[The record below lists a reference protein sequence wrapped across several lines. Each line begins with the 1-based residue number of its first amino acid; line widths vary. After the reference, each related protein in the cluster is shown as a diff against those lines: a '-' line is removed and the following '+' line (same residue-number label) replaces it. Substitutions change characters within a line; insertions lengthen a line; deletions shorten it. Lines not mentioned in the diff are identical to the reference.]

1 MNPDN
6 NLLALEF
13 WGSGNEIAA
22 GLAGGSNISIG
33 SNPPWSAADFLSFY
47 PKFGGLSTAPPLT
60 LQGTLSAGSPVV
72 GEIGSTAG
80 IVPGQLAAG
89 PGLPT
94 GCTVV
99 SVDSDTQITLS
110 GSVTSDGQSTLTV
123 YVAPLVPLAVLNA
136 YISLASASL
145 VQARW
150 RDAWPIAMGLFVAH
164 FATLWLRSDG
174 DSYSTPGQA
183 AAAGLKQGI
192 TVSAAAGGVSQG
204 TQPVTGL
211 DTWAAWNQT
220 QYGVQFASFAKV
232 IGAGP
237 MLVW

>member
-1 MNPDN
+1 MNPDY
-6 NLLALEF
+6 NLLALGF

-22 GLAGGSNISIG
+22 GLAGGSNIAIG
-33 SNPPWSAADFLSFY
+33 SNPPWSATDFLSFY
-47 PKFGGLSTAPPLT
+47 PKFGGLPTAPPLT
-60 LQGTLSAGSPVV
+60 LQGTLAAGSPAVTEV
-72 GEIGSTAG
+72 GSIAG
-80 IVPGQLAAG
+80 LVPGQLVAG

-110 GSVTSDGQSTLTV
+110 QSATSDGQSTLTV
-123 YVAPLVPLAVLNA
+123 YVVPLVPLAVLNA
-136 YISLASASL
+136 YIALASASL

-150 RDAWPIAMGLFVAH
+150 RATWPIAMGLFVAH

-183 AAAGLKQGI
+183 ATAGLKQGI

-232 IGAGP
+232 AGAGP